1 MGAGSRSFLASEK
14 DYTIDE
20 VIDFFEKEDSKLKFY
35 TNMIEGKEIIAHNY
49 KMMQLYSPLMSVQS
63 KGFVNNAI
71 ENFECT
77 FNKTVIIKL
86 MREDGFGE
94 IDWRDLEVSL
104 NRIKS
109 EC

>member
-1 MGAGSRSFLASEK
+1 MASEK
-14 DYTIDE
+14 DYTINE
-20 VIDFFEKEDSKLKFY
+20 IIEFCENANSKLKFY
-35 TNMIEGKEIIAHNY
+35 INMIEGKEIIAHNY

-63 KGFVNNAI
+63 KDFVKNAI

-77 FNKTVIIKL
+77 FNKTSIIKL

-94 IDWRDLEVSL
+94 INWLDLEVTL

-109 EC
+109 AC